1 MKNQKDAGAYV
12 FSRIVDSLWIAK
24 MTLKSFLKVTNGGR
38 IDETAKKGRKKGMV
52 WYYYYGNSKKK
63 RSMKK

>member
-1 MKNQKDAGAYV
+1 
-12 FSRIVDSLWIAK
+12 VDSLWIAK